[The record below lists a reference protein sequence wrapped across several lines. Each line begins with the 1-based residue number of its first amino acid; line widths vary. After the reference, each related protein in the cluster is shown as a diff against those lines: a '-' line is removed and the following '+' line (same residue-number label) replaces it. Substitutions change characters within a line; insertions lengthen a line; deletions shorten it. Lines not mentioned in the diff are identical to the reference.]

1 VAAALFAI
9 GAVLIANKTQKNSLT
24 AIGSTI
30 VTLLGCIILAAVPG
44 VPKLV
49 GFYLAW
55 SMTGTNALI
64 QTLIS
69 NNVSG
74 YTKRVFYNASG
85 MVAMTVG
92 NFIGP
97 LLMRKEQAPS
107 YIGAMIAFSISNA
120 VIIVCIIIAYI
131 LMKKE
136 NNRRLANPST
146 TKHNIYLDLTDKQ
159 DRNIIYKL

>member
-1 VAAALFAI
+1 VGVVF
-9 GAVLIANKTQKNSLT
+9 IAHKTQKNTLT
-24 AIGSTI
+24 AIGASL
-30 VTLLGCIILAAVPG
+30 VNLLGCVIMAAVPG
-44 VPKLV
+44 IPKLA
-49 GFYLAW
+49 GFYICWA
-55 SMTGTNALI
+55 MVGTGALL

-97 LLMRKEQAPS
+97 LMMTGNQAPS
-107 YIGAMIAFSISNA
+107 YVGAMVGYSISN
-120 VIIVCIIIAYI
+120 VIVIACIILVYI
-131 LMKKE
+131 IMKRE

-146 TKHNIYLDLTDKQ
+146 TKSNIYLDLTDKQ
-159 DRNIIYKL
+159 DRNFIYKL